1 MALNQYHVGGQ
12 RPDLGPKYASG
23 VISTEGKR
31 VREDDENWSVQP
43 KALSRADLLRPKR
56 LYPDSPVTGILSQIF
71 KHLIRK
77 MAGRTR
83 PRSDVLCP
91 LKHCY

>member
-12 RPDLGPKYASG
+12 RPDLGPKYAPG

-31 VREDDENWSVQP
+31 VREGDENWSVQP
-43 KALSRADLLRPKR
+43 NALSRARLLHPKR
-56 LYPDSPVTGILSQIF
+56 LCPDSPVTQVLSQIF

-77 MAGRTR
+77 NGGGNGAGIQ
-83 PRSDVLCP
+83 RSP
-91 LKHCY
+91 P